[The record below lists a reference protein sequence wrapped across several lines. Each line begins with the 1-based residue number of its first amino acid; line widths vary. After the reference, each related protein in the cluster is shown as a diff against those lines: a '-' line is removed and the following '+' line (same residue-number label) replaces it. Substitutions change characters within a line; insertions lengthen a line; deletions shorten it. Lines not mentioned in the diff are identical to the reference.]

1 MSIIRRR
8 SVDVWRRLEA
18 SGGGQSLPDA
28 ILGGIDGCVTTFAVV
43 SGAFGAGFPA
53 TVALVL
59 GFANL
64 LADGFSM
71 AISNYE
77 AIKAQREY
85 VEGVRRHEHH
95 HIDVIPDG
103 EKEEIRQIFHAK
115 GFVGETL
122 ERVVETIC
130 DDRELWV
137 ETMLR
142 EEHGLQTQGLNP
154 MRSGLVT
161 FIAFLAVG
169 AMPLLPYAVP
179 GLGGS
184 TQFFVSLALAGL
196 MFFLIGMGKSL
207 VYRQPVFASGLRTL
221 LMGGAAAG
229 LAFDCSASGCDR
241 VLALTSRLIDI
252 IRILRGLWLDEGST
266 VKGRRGLH
274 LGDAFIGDVQ
284 RQVMAV
290 GGEAG

>member
-1 MSIIRRR
+1 MQGHKRGDLEAEHHPEAIRRR
-8 SVDVWRRLEA
+8 LQ
-18 SGGGQSLPDA
+18 GGNTGQSLPDA

-43 SGAFGAGFPA
+43 SGAFGAGFSA

-77 AIKAQREY
+77 AINAQREHID
-85 VEGVRRHEHH
+85 GVRRDEHL

-103 EKEEIRQIFHAK
+103 EREEVRQIFIAK
-115 GFVGETL
+115 GFAGETL

-130 DDRELWV
+130 SDRELWV

-142 EEHGLQTQGLNP
+142 EEHGLQTEGLSP
-154 MRSGLVT
+154 LRSGLTT
-161 FIAFLAVG
+161 FVAFLVVG
-169 AMPLLPYAVP
+169 AVPLLPYTVP
-179 GLGGS
+179 GL
-184 TQFFVSLALAGL
+184 TTDAQFLTSLALAGL

-207 VYRQPVFASGLRTL
+207 VYHQPVLASGVRTL

-229 LAFDCSASGCDR
+229 LAFLTGH
-241 VLALTSRLIDI
+241 LAQALFGVS
-252 IRILRGLWLDEGST
+252 
-266 VKGRRGLH
+266 V
-274 LGDAFIGDVQ
+274 
-284 RQVMAV
+284 
-290 GGEAG
+290 